1 MTIPDDLAHVGHE
14 LRTPLNH
21 IIGFSEMLLEE
32 ADDIGIAGLVPALQ
46 LLHGQAG
53 ELLGRINLLLAS
65 AVSEADYAPAR
76 LGAELLPLVRP
87 VAASVDALKL
97 ESASGGQRVRD
108 DVDRIVAALRRL
120 LALVNPDESST
131 PASAAPPTTRLRTGQ
146 GTILIVD
153 DDESNRELLARRVS
167 RQGFAAVTAEN
178 GRLALDLLRKGAIDL
193 LLLDVMMPEMDGYE
207 TLKSMKSD
215 DALRHIPVLMIS
227 ALDETD
233 SVIRCIELGAED
245 YLPKPFNPVL
255 LNARIG
261 ACMEKKRLRDQEV
274 RHARELAEWNRTLE
288 QRVAEQVAQVER
300 LSRLK
305 RFFSPQLAELM
316 VSGGAEDA
324 LKTHRREITV
334 VFLDLRGFTAFA
346 ETAEPEEVMG
356 ILRDYHAAMGKLVL
370 DYEGTLERFT
380 GDGMMVFFNDP
391 LPVENPAAQAVR
403 MAVAMRDQVEGLST
417 EWKKRGFDLALGIGV
432 AEGYATIGEIGFEGR
447 WDYAAIGTVTNLAAR
462 LCAEAKG
469 GQILAPERV
478 VVAVGDVVET
488 EPVGGIVLKGLHRP
502 VEAFNILR
510 LRG

>member
-1 MTIPDDLAHVGHE
+1 MTIPDDLAHLGHE

-32 ADDIGIAGLVPALQ
+32 ADEIGIADLVPALR
-46 LLHGQAG
+46 LLRGQAG
-53 ELLGRINLLLAS
+53 ELLVQINLLLAS
-65 AVSEADYAPAR
+65 AVTEADCAPAR
-76 LGAELLPLVRP
+76 LAADLLPLLGP

-97 ESASGGQRVRD
+97 SSASLDQRVRD
-108 DVDRIVAALRRL
+108 DVGRIVAAVGRLDRFVRPLEPSAPAPARRQ
-120 LALVNPDESST
+120 
-131 PASAAPPTTRLRTGQ
+131 PAKSGQ

-153 DDESNRELLARRVS
+153 DDEGNREMLARRVS
-167 RQGFAAVTAEN
+167 RQGFGVVTAEN
-178 GRLALDLLRKGAIDL
+178 GRRALDLLREGGIDL

-207 TLKSMKSD
+207 ALKLVKAD

-227 ALDETD
+227 ALDEVD
-233 SVIRCIELGAED
+233 SVVRCIELGAED

-255 LNARIG
+255 LQARIG
-261 ACMEKKRLRDQEV
+261 ACLEKKRLRDQEV
-274 RHARELAEWNRTLE
+274 HHARELAEWNRTLE

-356 ILRDYHAAMGKLVL
+356 MLREYHAAMGKLVL
-370 DYEGTLERFT
+370 AHEGTLERFT

-391 LPVENPAAQAVR
+391 LPVENPAAHAVR
-403 MAVAMRDQVEGLST
+403 MAVAMRDQVEGLSA
-417 EWKKRGFDLALGIGV
+417 EWKKRGFDLALGIGI

-469 GQILAPERV
+469 GQILAAERV
-478 VVAVGDVVET
+478 LAALEDVVEA
-488 EPVGGIVLKGLHRP
+488 EPIGGVVLKGLHRP

>member
-1 MTIPDDLAHVGHE
+1 MTIPDKLGHLGHE

-32 ADDIGIAGLVPALQ
+32 AEEIGIADLVPGLTA
-46 LLHGQAG
+46 LHGQAS
-53 ELLGRINLLLAS
+53 ELLEQVNLLLAS
-65 AVSEADYAPAR
+65 AATEADVTTER
-76 LGAELLPLVRP
+76 LGAELSPLLSR
-87 VAASVDALKL
+87 VAASVDELKL
-97 ESASGGQRVRD
+97 QSASGSSRVRD
-108 DVDRIVAALRRL
+108 DVNRIDAAARRL
-120 LALVNPDESST
+120 HGFVSPLEP
-131 PASAAPPTTRLRTGQ
+131 PAPARAATQPAKSGQ
-146 GTILIVD
+146 GTILVVD
-153 DDESNRELLARRVS
+153 DDEGNRELLARRLS
-167 RQGFAAVTAEN
+167 RQGFAVIMAEN
-178 GRLALDLLRKGAIDL
+178 GRRALDLMRESAVDL

-207 TLKSMKSD
+207 ALKRVKSD

-227 ALDETD
+227 ALDEME

-245 YLPKPFNPVL
+245 YLPKPFSPVL
-255 LNARIG
+255 LQARIG
-261 ACMEKKRLRDQEV
+261 ACLEKKRLRDQEV

-316 VSGGAEDA
+316 VSGGADDA

-356 ILRDYHAAMGKLVL
+356 MLREYHAAMGKLVL
-370 DYEGTLERFT
+370 AHEGTLERFT

-403 MAVAMRDQVEGLST
+403 MAVAMRDQVEGLCAA
-417 EWKKRGFDLALGIGV
+417 WKKRGFDLALGIGI
-432 AEGYATIGEIGFEGR
+432 ADGYATIGEIGFEGR

-462 LCAEAKG
+462 LCAEARG
-469 GQILAPERV
+469 GQILAPGRV
-478 VVAVGDVVET
+478 VAALEQVVEAEPVGDV
-488 EPVGGIVLKGLHRP
+488 VLKGLHRP